1 MNKFDYENKVYL
13 EKLNNLK
20 NSYYSKYIR
29 YIKRYLKNNESL
41 FLDVGCGNGAVLKE
55 LHKYKNGY
63 GIDISKLFIKE
74 ARSKGLKNVYY
85 YKGDRLPFKDNF
97 FDLIGSFNVLE
108 HTSNPDRFIKEQVLK
123 LKPNGYLIIS
133 CPNFLSVLFPSNH
146 RRLKGIKNKSK
157 NLFAIVEKIISPSNT
172 FEKMPPLIR
181 KNFQYDD
188 DAIVVTNLLDLKRVL
203 LKYNCEVVYESGF
216 INYDTFIYRAINS
229 LPFVRYLLP
238 SCFIVAKK
246 NK

>member
-133 CPNFLSVLFPSNH
+133 CPNF
-146 RRLKGIKNKSK
+146 
-157 NLFAIVEKIISPSNT
+157 
-172 FEKMPPLIR
+172 
-181 KNFQYDD
+181 
-188 DAIVVTNLLDLKRVL
+188 
-203 LKYNCEVVYESGF
+203 F
-216 INYDTFIYRAINS
+216 IFSIDSF
-229 LPFVRYLLP
+229 
-238 SCFIVAKK
+238 CFR
-246 NK
+246 